1 MLPIL
6 LLSTLV
12 ASATA
17 ASNYTFPEGFDLNK
31 VDSSERA
38 SWCVAERNAC
48 PKICGGVSNANSCD
62 PSTLDFTCTCG
73 NGTDANVA
81 LYQQTVPYFV
91 CQANFA
97 QCIERS
103 PGLDEQEK
111 CKEARSECGSLNA
124 SEASSSSSKTT
135 SATSLP
141 TATDSSDSSNDDEET
156 SSATSTTSS
165 TASSAS
171 ATNAAVRMAQDHAT
185 GVLAT
190 VFFLA
195 LRIAL

>member
-17 ASNYTFPEGFDLNK
+17 ANNYTLPEGFDLNK
-31 VDSSERA
+31 VNPSTRA

-73 NGTDANVA
+73 NGSAANVEP
-81 LYQQTVPYFV
+81 YQGTVPYFV
-91 CQANFA
+91 CQENFG

-103 PGLDEQEK
+103 SSLDEEEK
-111 CKEARSECGSLNA
+111 CKDARSGCGSQNA
-124 SEASSSSSKTT
+124 SESSSSSSTTT

-141 TATDSSDSSNDDEET
+141 TATESSDSSDDDEE
-156 SSATSTTSS
+156 SS
-165 TASSAS
+165 TATRTSSSTGS
-171 ATNAAVRMAQDHAT
+171 AATTTNAAVRMAQDHAT

-195 LRIAL
+195 LRLTL